1 MTGVSDSTAPDTVVF
16 DLGGVLIDWNPRHL
30 YRKLFPQEEAMEAFL
45 AEVCNGAWN
54 VEQDRGRP
62 FAEATALLVARHP
75 DQRAMIEA
83 YFARWSEMLNGP
95 IHGTVALLETLH
107 ARGVPLYALTNWSAE
122 TWVVARPMFPFLE
135 RFRGI
140 LVSGEVGLIKPDP
153 AIYRRLA
160 GDFALTPE
168 RSVFIDDSLPN
179 VRAAADLGFHAHHF
193 RSPETL
199 RRFLDG
205 HALL

>member
-1 MTGVSDSTAPDTVVF
+1 MIPAQPDTVVF

-30 YRKLFPQEEAMEAFL
+30 YRKLFQQEEAMEEFL

-62 FAEATALLVARHP
+62 FAEATALLIARHP
-75 DQRAMIEA
+75 ERRPMIEA
-83 YFARWSEMLNGP
+83 YFGRWSEMLNGP
-95 IHGTVALLETLH
+95 IHGTVALLEALH

-122 TWVVARPMFPFLE
+122 TWKVARPMFPFLE

-140 LVSGEVGLIKPDP
+140 LVSGEVGLVKPDP

-160 GDFALTPE
+160 DDFALTPG